1 MRIADI
7 LKSKQTFSY
16 EIFPPKGDMSVVQA
30 TDVAE
35 RLMQNS
41 PDWISV
47 TFSAGGSG
55 NSRNTVSVAKAIQ
68 ASGKTQALAHLTCL
82 GSSRAD
88 VDAYVEKIKAA
99 GVQNVLALRGDRAP
113 GRDVID
119 FEHASDLVA
128 YLKQAGLCV
137 GAACYPEGHLESSS
151 PEADI
156 EHLKAKV
163 DAGAD
168 FLVTQLFFDNE
179 DFYRFRD
186 RCSRAHIKVP
196 IVCGIMPF
204 TSVQQIQRMAFTC
217 GASIPAAVIKRLV
230 AAGDSKQAQQDAGVA
245 YACEQLVNLARNGV
259 DGLHVYTMNRPSV
272 ANATHDCLL
281 QAGYVEA

>member
-1 MRIADI
+1 MQHEGTAMRIADI

-30 TDVAE
+30 TGIAE

-55 NSRNTVSVAKAIQ
+55 NSQNTVSVAKAIQ

-88 VDAYVEKIKAA
+88 VDAYVRKIQAA

-128 YLKQAGLCV
+128 YLKRTGLCV
-137 GAACYPEGHLESSS
+137 GAACYPEGHLESPRSRRTSS
-151 PEADI
+151 
-156 EHLKAKV
+156 
-163 DAGAD
+163 
-168 FLVTQLFFDNE
+168 T
-179 DFYRFRD
+179 
-186 RCSRAHIKVP
+186 SRPRSTPAR
-196 IVCGIMPF
+196 
-204 TSVQQIQRMAFTC
+204 TSW
-217 GASIPAAVIKRLV
+217 
-230 AAGDSKQAQQDAGVA
+230 
-245 YACEQLVNLARNGV
+245 
-259 DGLHVYTMNRPSV
+259 
-272 ANATHDCLL
+272 
-281 QAGYVEA
+281 

>member
-55 NSRNTVSVAKAIQ
+55 NSQNTVSVAKAIQ

-88 VDAYVEKIKAA
+88 VDAYAEKIKAA

-151 PEADI
+151 PETDI

-179 DFYRFRD
+179 DFYRFERLC
-186 RCSRAHIKVP
+186 REAGITVP
-196 IVCGIMPF
+196 IIPGLKPISTVKQVEMLPKSF
-204 TSVQQIQRMAFTC
+204 
-217 GASIPAAVIKRLV
+217 SIDIPRDLTKEIAAHRE
-230 AAGDSKQAQQDAGVA
+230 DKQAVYEIGQSW
-245 YACEQLVNLARNGV
+245 CKEQCRDLIAHGAPAV
-259 DGLHVYTMNRPSV
+259 HFYTMGKA
-272 ANATHDCLL
+272 ANIVNILKECC
-281 QAGYVEA
+281 